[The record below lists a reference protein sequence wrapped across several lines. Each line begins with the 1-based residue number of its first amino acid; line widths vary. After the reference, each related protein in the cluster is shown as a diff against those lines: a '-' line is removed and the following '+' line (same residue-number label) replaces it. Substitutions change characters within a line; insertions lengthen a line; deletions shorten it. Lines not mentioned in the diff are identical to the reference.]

1 MGGHGRTE
9 VNDLRAVKVRPCKT
23 PRPIPIDRPW
33 DVHPCLA
40 AEPHN
45 VLKGNDRKAGRRGQR
60 IAQDVLNGRCPQPTV
75 VSLSCVPVYTTV
87 FSVWCSGRWGFVGCS
102 SAKCSTAMP
111 GNP

>member
-9 VNDLRAVKVRPCKT
+9 VRDVWPVEVRPCET

-45 VLKGNDRKAGRRGQR
+45 VLKGNDGKAGRRGQASR
-60 IAQDVLNGRCPQPTV
+60 RTSCNGRCPQPTV

-87 FSVWCSGRWGFVGCS
+87 FSV
-102 SAKCSTAMP
+102 
-111 GNP
+111 